1 MMISPG
7 GFYDEVKDKSIEDV
21 ESEIR
26 KLKRTITKLKD
37 EIENPGSEPDM
48 VCPSRETVIYWS
60 REYLEMAKKA
70 LADAGG
76 EYKETKE
83 EKRASAFLERLP
95 SLRRMELEI
104 GGFFGGWEKYVIEV
118 DGDTLTRDTVMVL
131 RDLDEPEVE
140 TREALLE
147 YLRDMHLE
155 EWRKDYSPE
164 RYGMYIL
171 DGTQWSLILQYED
184 GKTREYEGDN
194 VYPWNFGEL
203 CRLFGLEWNRY
214 NEPA

>member
-7 GFYDEVKDKSIEDV
+7 SFYDEIKDKSAEEIKT
-21 ESEIR
+21 EIR
-26 KLKRTITKLKD
+26 RLKRSITKLKD

-48 VCPSRETVIYWS
+48 VCPSRKTVIYWS

-83 EKRASAFLERLP
+83 ENRARAFLERLP

-104 GGFFGGWEKYVIEV
+104 GGFFGGWEKYVIAV
-118 DGDTLTRDTVMVL
+118 DGDSLKRKTVMVL
-131 RDLDEPEVE
+131 SDLNDPEVK
-140 TREALLE
+140 TREDLLE

-171 DGTQWSLILQYED
+171 DGTQWSLKLTYDD
-184 GKTREYEGDN
+184 GKTMEYAGDN
-194 VYPWNFGEL
+194 VYPWNYGEL
-203 CRLFGLEWNRY
+203 CRLFGFDWKRF
-214 NEPA
+214 

>member
-7 GFYDEVKDKSIEDV
+7 SFYDEIKDKSAEEIKT
-21 ESEIR
+21 EIR
-26 KLKRTITKLKD
+26 RLKRSITRLKD
-37 EIENPGSEPDM
+37 EIENPASEPDM

-70 LADAGG
+70 LVDAGG
-76 EYKETKE
+76 EYKETNE
-83 EKRASAFLERLP
+83 EKRARAFLERLP

-104 GGFFGGWEKYVIEV
+104 GGFFGRWEKYVIEI
-118 DGDTLTRDTVMVL
+118 DRDTLTRDTVMVL
-131 RDLDEPEVE
+131 RDLDDPEVE

-164 RYGMYIL
+164 RYGIYIL
-171 DGTQWSLILQYED
+171 DGTQWSLKLIYDD

-203 CRLFGLEWNRY
+203 CRLFGFEWNRY
-214 NEPA
+214 H

>member
-7 GFYDEVKDKSIEDV
+7 SFYDEIKDKSAEEIKT
-21 ESEIR
+21 EIR
-26 KLKRTITKLKD
+26 RLKRSITKHKD
-37 EIENPGSEPDM
+37 EIENPASEPDM

-83 EKRASAFLERLP
+83 EERARAFLERLP
-95 SLRRMELEI
+95 QLKRLELEI
-104 GGFFGGWEKYVIEV
+104 GGFFGGWEKYAIEV
-118 DGDTLTRDTVMVL
+118 DGDTLKRDTVMVL
-131 RDLDEPEVE
+131 SELDDPEVE
-140 TREALLE
+140 TRKELLE

-155 EWRKDYSPE
+155 EWRNDYSPE
-164 RYGMYIL
+164 RYGMFIL
-171 DGTQWSLILQYED
+171 DGTQWSLKLKYED
-184 GKTREYEGDN
+184 GKVREYAGDN

-203 CRLFGLEWNRY
+203 CRLFGFEWNRY
-214 NEPA
+214 N

>member
-7 GFYDEVKDKSIEDV
+7 SFYDEIKDKSAEEIKT
-21 ESEIR
+21 EIR
-26 KLKRTITKLKD
+26 RLKRSITKLKD

-76 EYKETKE
+76 EYRETNE
-83 EKRASAFLERLP
+83 EERARAFLEQLPQLGRL
-95 SLRRMELEI
+95 ELEI

-118 DGDTLTRDTVMVL
+118 DGDVLKRDTIMVL
-131 RDLDEPEVE
+131 SDLDDPEVE

-155 EWRKDYSPE
+155 EWQKDYSPE

-171 DGTQWSLILQYED
+171 DGTQWSLKLTYDD
-184 GKTREYEGDN
+184 GKTREYHGDN

-203 CRLFGLEWNRY
+203 CRLFGFDWSGY
-214 NEPA
+214 N

>member
-7 GFYDEVKDKSIEDV
+7 SFYDEVKDKSAEEIKT
-21 ESEIR
+21 EIR
-26 KLKRTITKLKD
+26 RLKRSITKLKD

-76 EYKETKE
+76 EYRETKE
-83 EKRASAFLERLP
+83 EERARAFLERLP
-95 SLRRMELEI
+95 QLRQLELEI

-118 DGDTLTRDTVMVL
+118 DGDVLKRDTVMVL
-131 RDLDEPEVE
+131 SELDDLEVE
-140 TREALLE
+140 TRKELLE

-155 EWRKDYSPE
+155 EWQNDYSPE
-164 RYGMYIL
+164 RYGMFIL
-171 DGTQWSLILQYED
+171 DGTQWSLKLKYED
-184 GKTREYEGDN
+184 GKVREYAGDN

-203 CRLFGLEWNRY
+203 CRLFGFEWNRY
-214 NEPA
+214 H

>member
-7 GFYDEVKDKSIEDV
+7 GFYDEVKDKNAEEI

-26 KLKRTITKLKD
+26 KLKQTISRLKR
-37 EIENPGSEPDM
+37 EIEAPRSEPDL
-48 VCPSRETVIYWS
+48 VCPSKSTVIYWS

-83 EKRASAFLERLP
+83 ENRARAFLERLP
-95 SLRRMELEI
+95 TLRRIELEI

-118 DGDTLTRDTVMVL
+118 DGDVLKRDTVMVL
-131 RDLDEPEVE
+131 SELDDLEVE
-140 TREALLE
+140 TRKELLE

-155 EWRKDYSPE
+155 EWRNDYSPE
-164 RYGMYIL
+164 RYGMFIL
-171 DGTQWSLILQYED
+171 DGTQWSLKLKYED
-184 GKTREYEGDN
+184 GKVREYAGDN

-203 CRLFGLEWNRY
+203 CRLFGFEWNRY
-214 NEPA
+214 H

>member
-7 GFYDEVKDKSIEDV
+7 SFYDEIKDKSAEEIKT
-21 ESEIR
+21 EIR
-26 KLKRTITKLKD
+26 RLKRSITKLKD
-37 EIENPGSEPDM
+37 EIENPASEPDM

-76 EYKETKE
+76 EYRETNE
-83 EKRASAFLERLP
+83 EERARAFLEQLPQLGRL
-95 SLRRMELEI
+95 ELEI

-118 DGDTLTRDTVMVL
+118 DGDVLKRDTIMVL
-131 RDLDEPEVE
+131 SDLDDPEVE

-164 RYGMYIL
+164 RYGIDIL
-171 DGTQWSLILQYED
+171 DGTQWSLKLEFDD
-184 GKTREYEGDN
+184 GKTREYAGDN
-194 VYPWNFGEL
+194 VYPWNFGVL
-203 CRLFGLEWNRY
+203 CRLFGFDWSGY
-214 NEPA
+214 N

>member
-7 GFYDEVKDKSIEDV
+7 SFYDEIKDKSAEEIKT
-21 ESEIR
+21 EIR
-26 KLKRTITKLKD
+26 RLKRSITKLKD

-76 EYKETKE
+76 EYRETNE
-83 EKRASAFLERLP
+83 EERARAFLERLP
-95 SLRRMELEI
+95 QLSRLELEI
-104 GGFFGGWEKYVIEV
+104 GGFFGGWEKYVIAV
-118 DGDTLTRDTVMVL
+118 DGDSLKRKTVMVL
-131 RDLDEPEVE
+131 SDLNDSEVE

-164 RYGMYIL
+164 RYGI
-171 DGTQWSLILQYED
+171 
-184 GKTREYEGDN
+184 
-194 VYPWNFGEL
+194 YP
-203 CRLFGLEWNRY
+203 
-214 NEPA
+214 

>member
-7 GFYDEVKDKSIEDV
+7 GFYDEVKGKSIEDV

-37 EIENPGSEPDM
+37 EIEAPGSEPDL
-48 VCPSRETVIYWS
+48 VCPSKSTVIYWS

-70 LADAGG
+70 LADVGG

-83 EKRASAFLERLP
+83 EKRARAFLERLP

-104 GGFFGGWEKYVIEV
+104 GGWEKYDIEV
-118 DGDTLTRDTVMVL
+118 DGDTLKRDPVMVL
-131 RDLDEPEVE
+131 RDRDDPEVE

-164 RYGMYIL
+164 RYGIYIL
-171 DGTQWSLILQYED
+171 DGTQWSLKLIYDD

-203 CRLFGLEWNRY
+203 CRMFGLEWNRY
-214 NEPA
+214 HEPA

>member
-7 GFYDEVKDKSIEDV
+7 SYYDEIKDKSV
-21 ESEIR
+21 EEIKTEIR
-26 KLKRTITKLKD
+26 RLKRSITKLKD
-37 EIENPGSEPDM
+37 EIENPASEPDL

-60 REYLEMAKKA
+60 REYLEIAKKA
-70 LADAGG
+70 LVDAGV

-83 EKRASAFLERLP
+83 ENRARAFLERLP

-104 GGFFGGWEKYVIEV
+104 GGFFGGWEKYVIEI
-118 DGDTLTRDTVMVL
+118 DGDSLKRDSVVVL
-131 RDLDEPEVE
+131 SDLNDPEVE
-140 TREALLE
+140 NREELLE

-155 EWRKDYSPE
+155 EWQKDYSPE

-171 DGTQWSLILQYED
+171 DGTQWSLKLKYED
-184 GKTREYEGDN
+184 GKVREYAGDN

-203 CRLFGLEWNRY
+203 CRLFGFEWNRY
-214 NEPA
+214 H

>member
-7 GFYDEVKDKSIEDV
+7 SFYDEIKDKSAEEIKT
-21 ESEIR
+21 EIR
-26 KLKRTITKLKD
+26 RLKRSITKLKD

-76 EYKETKE
+76 EYRETNE
-83 EKRASAFLERLP
+83 EERARAFLEQLPQLGRL
-95 SLRRMELEI
+95 ELEI

-118 DGDTLTRDTVMVL
+118 DGDVLKRDTIMVL
-131 RDLDEPEVE
+131 SDLDDPEVE

-155 EWRKDYSPE
+155 EWRKDYGPE
-164 RYGMYIL
+164 RYGMEIL
-171 DGTQWSLILQYED
+171 DGTQWSLKLEYDD
-184 GKTREYEGDN
+184 GKTREYAGDN
-194 VYPWNFGEL
+194 VYPWNLGEL
-203 CRLFGLEWNRY
+203 CRLFGFEWNRF
-214 NEPA
+214 E

>member
-7 GFYDEVKDKSIEDV
+7 NFYDEIKDKSAE
-21 ESEIR
+21 EIR
-26 KLKRTITKLKD
+26 TEIRRLKRSITKLKD

-83 EKRASAFLERLP
+83 EKRARAFLERLP

-104 GGFFGGWEKYVIEV
+104 GGFFGVWEKYVIEI
-118 DGDTLTRDTVMVL
+118 DGDTLKRDPVMVL
-131 RDLDEPEVE
+131 SDLDQLEVE
-140 TREALLE
+140 TREELLE
-147 YLRDMHLE
+147 HLREMHLE

-164 RYGMYIL
+164 QDGTRIL
-171 DGTQWSLILQYED
+171 DGTQWSLRLQYAD

-203 CRLFGLEWNRY
+203 CRLFGFEWNRY
-214 NEPA
+214 H